1 MANKGI
7 GATFRIST
15 GEKYSVDRD
24 GMINVKTK
32 LGDTETE
39 YKNLRLIGMNVLGD
53 AIRAVMEKGGITEIA
68 TANIIAVEDANPVDI
83 TKGQFSCIK
92 KV

>member
-24 GMINVKTK
+24 GRSEEHTSE
-32 LGDTETE
+32 LQSQ
-39 YKNLRLIGMNVLGD
+39 R
-53 AIRAVMEKGGITEIA
+53 
-68 TANIIAVEDANPVDI
+68 
-83 TKGQFSCIK
+83 
-92 KV
+92 

>member
-39 YKNLRLIGMNVLGD
+39 YKNLRLIGMNVLEIG
-53 AIRAVMEKGGITEIA
+53 RASCRDRVSS
-68 TANIIAVEDANPVDI
+68 PV
-83 TKGQFSCIK
+83 
-92 KV
+92 

>member
-15 GEKYSVDRD
+15 GEKYSVERD
-24 GMINVKTK
+24 GRINVRTK
-32 LGDTETE
+32 LGDVETE

-53 AIRAVMEKGGITEIA
+53 AIRAVVEEGGITDIA